1 MTDPKPPREDQT
13 PLRERFGSPTA
24 LLVGV
29 AVAVAAV
36 AFVARTGDHIKPAG
50 YAEQREVTET
60 AARALSNAQLATIR
74 WGPNAGLYE
83 TLVPGL
89 ALSAEVPAEQND
101 LQPPEH
107 RTQALAERTQNRAY
121 DGAPPVIPH
130 AIAQQGAPSCLAC
143 HGSGATAAGKM
154 APMMSHPP
162 LQNCPQCHV
171 VAQSPTPLAMGIE
184 TSNNF
189 VGLRH
194 QGGGNRAWPVA
205 PPVIPHPT
213 FMRERCLSCHGNSGW
228 AGLRTPHQNRSNC
241 QQCHAPSGVLD
252 QRASI
257 MSQATP

>member
-1 MTDPKPPREDQT
+1 MTDPKT
-13 PLRERFGSPTA
+13 PNEEQPLLRERFGSPTA

-36 AFVARTGDHIKPAG
+36 AFVARTGDHAKPAG
-50 YAEQREVTET
+50 YAEQRDVAET
-60 AARALSNAQLATIR
+60 ATRAPSNLQLTNTR

-89 ALSAEVPAEQND
+89 ALSADVPAELSD
-101 LQPPEH
+101 PQPPEH
-107 RTQALAERTQNRAY
+107 RTQALAQRKQNRAY

-143 HGSGATAAGKM
+143 HGSGATAAGRM
-154 APMMSHPP
+154 APMMSHAP

-171 VAQSPTPLAMGIE
+171 VAESPKPLFVSLEPAN
-184 TSNNF
+184 SF

-194 QGGGNRAWPVA
+194 QGGGARAWPVA

-252 QRASI
+252 QRPI
-257 MSQATP
+257 TVSQVSP